1 MTRAPLEALLATLAV
16 ATATYALAQAEGP
29 VKIETI
35 QGNRVEAGAIA
46 TSVGA
51 LMQQCGVTGLSLAVV
66 HDGSVVYAGAFG
78 ALDRCVTTPV
88 GSNTVFRAASLS
100 KPVFAYLVMRLV
112 DRKSIDLDT
121 PLFRYLPEPLFTY
134 PRYRDLRDDR
144 RFATITARW
153 VLSHQTGFPNWRW
166 QNKDERLDIKFPPGQ
181 RFAYSGEGYEY
192 LQFVLE
198 NKLGRSLQRLAGE
211 HVFTPLGMTRSS
223 FVLEERFE
231 GCIATELA
239 GVPEFLKARMRTE
252 ASAAGSLV
260 TTASDYGRFLAAVM
274 RGEGLTPESAREMTR
289 PQVKVASARLFGPL
303 ALQEG
308 GAPGGLAWALGWGR
322 FETRLGDAIFHIG
335 REARCENYVVA
346 YLQRGVGMV
355 VLAAGD
361 GREAVSPKLV
371 ARVIGDGYS
380 PFEWAGY

>member
-1 MTRAPLEALLATLAV
+1 MTRVPLEVLV
-16 ATATYALAQAEGP
+16 ATAAVFSAAHTFAQGEGP
-29 VKIETI
+29 VQIETI
-35 QGNRVEAGAIA
+35 QGNRVEPGTIASSVAG
-46 TSVGA
+46 
-51 LMQQCGVTGLSLAVV
+51 LMQQSGVTGLSLAVV
-66 HDGSVVYAGAFG
+66 HDGTVVYTGAFG
-78 ALDRCVTTPV
+78 ALDRCGTTPV
-88 GSNTVFRAASLS
+88 GDRTVFRAASLS
-100 KPVFAYLVMRLV
+100 KPVFAYLIMKLV
-112 DRKSIDLDT
+112 DRRAIDLDT

-166 QNKDERLDIKFPPGQ
+166 QNKDERLDIKFPPGR

-192 LQFVLE
+192 LQFVVE
-198 NKLGRSLQRLAGE
+198 NKLGRSLQQLARE

-231 GCIATELA
+231 GCIATEFA
-239 GVPEFLKARMRTE
+239 GVPEFLKTRMRTE

-260 TTASDYGRFLAAVM
+260 TTAADYGRFLAAVM
-274 RGEGLTPESAREMTR
+274 RGEGLTPESAREMIR
-289 PQVKVASARLFGPL
+289 PQVQVASTRMFGPL
-303 ALQEG
+303 SVQEG
-308 GAPGGLAWALGWGR
+308 SAPGGLAWCLGWGR
-322 FETRLGDAIFHIG
+322 FATRLGDAIFHVG
-335 REARCENYVVA
+335 REPGCENYVVA

-355 VLAAGD
+355 VLAAGE

-371 ARVIGDGYS
+371 ARVIGDAYS